1 TMGLRPHARLQ
12 SHALLFR
19 NVALAAAGRR
29 TGANHVALAPEMHN
43 GGSDLLVKWFV
54 VHLAS
59 LPSGEPGGCRAA
71 EEAFWPVHSTMF
83 GGKAMR
89 FFPVMTLTLVV
100 LAFLAQR
107 SPVGA
112 ADATKFGPDPD
123 RYQATVDRAVQF
135 LASNQ
140 ATDGSVSPQ
149 IGIGPTAL
157 AALSMIR
164 SGVSPDDP
172 QVAKSLEFLR
182 EYTQESGGIHAPGSR
197 ISVYETCIALV
208 CFAEANRD
216 GRYDGMLKHA
226 DRFLRDGQW
235 GENRDKEKSDVYYG
249 GAGYGGMSRPDLS
262 NTAFLIEA
270 LKASGAKADDEAIQ
284 KALVFISRCQNLESE
299 HNTTP
304 FAGKVNDGGFY
315 YTPVVGRQDEE
326 RQTAAGGLRSYGS
339 MTYSGLKSMV
349 YAGLNEDDP
358 RVKATVQWIR
368 DHYDVKNNPG
378 MGDAGL
384 YYYFHTFAK
393 ALDAMGVDEVEDAN
407 GVKHD
412 WRRELAEELASR
424 QQENGSW
431 VNSNTRWMEGDPG
444 LSTAF
449 ALLSLSYCR
458 PKE

>member
-1 TMGLRPHARLQ
+1 MRVFPM
-12 SHALLFR
+12 
-19 NVALAAAGRR
+19 VALTLAALISLGG
-29 TGANHVALAPEMHN
+29 TSGSFGAET
-43 GGSDLLVKWFV
+43 
-54 VHLAS
+54 
-59 LPSGEPGGCRAA
+59 PG
-71 EEAFWPVHSTMF
+71 
-83 GGKAMR
+83 
-89 FFPVMTLTLVV
+89 
-100 LAFLAQR
+100 
-107 SPVGA
+107 
-112 ADATKFGPDPD
+112 FGPEPAQ
-123 RYQATVDRAVQF
+123 YQATVDRAVRF

-140 ATDGSVSPQ
+140 ASDGSLSSHV
-149 IGIGPTAL
+149 GIGPTAL
-157 AALSMIR
+157 ATLGLLR
-164 SGVSPDDP
+164 TGGSPTDP
-172 QVAKSLEFLR
+172 QIAKSLKYLE
-182 EYTQESGGIHAPGSR
+182 EYTQESGGIYTPGSR

-216 GRYDGMLKHA
+216 GRYNEMLKHA
-226 DRFLRDGQW
+226 DKFLRDGQW

-284 KALVFISRCQNLESE
+284 KALVFVSRCQNLESE

-349 YAGLNEDDP
+349 YAGLTSDDP

-384 YYYFHTFAK
+384 YYYYHTGDT
-393 ALDAMGVDEVEDAN
+393 AL
-407 GVKHD
+407 
-412 WRRELAEELASR
+412 
-424 QQENGSW
+424 
-431 VNSNTRWMEGDPG
+431 
-444 LSTAF
+444 
-449 ALLSLSYCR
+449 CR
-458 PKE
+458 V